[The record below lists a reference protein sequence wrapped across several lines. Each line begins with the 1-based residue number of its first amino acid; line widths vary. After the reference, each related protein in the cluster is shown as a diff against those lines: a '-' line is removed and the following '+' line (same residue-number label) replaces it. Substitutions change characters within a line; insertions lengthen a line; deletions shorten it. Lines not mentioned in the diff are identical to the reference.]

1 MVFYLYYIQSPW
13 LCQEFRPFLSKES
26 NFLPIFLKIHEIF
39 IRKPLYFRI
48 YCAIIVWKTA

>member
-1 MVFYLYYIQSPW
+1 MVFCLYYIQSPW